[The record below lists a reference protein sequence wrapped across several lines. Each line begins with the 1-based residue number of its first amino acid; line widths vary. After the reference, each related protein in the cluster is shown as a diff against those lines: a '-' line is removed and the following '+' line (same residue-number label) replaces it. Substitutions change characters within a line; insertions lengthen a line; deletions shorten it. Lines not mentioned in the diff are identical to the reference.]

1 MFLIESAE
9 SGNPGRK
16 CDVSSETTDDTDAHR
31 IFLMSRRNKGNNGNN
46 FSANVSDFF
55 ENKKTSTSS

>member
-16 CDVSSETTDDTDAHR
+16 CDVSSETTDETDAHR
-31 IFLMSRRNKGNNGNN
+31 FFLMSR
-46 FSANVSDFF
+46 
-55 ENKKTSTSS
+55 